1 MLNLITN
8 FFLFIIQVET
18 NDIFKYLSIFETLL
32 ENGNKIDFVV
42 MMRSNFGRFWNIIE
56 KNTPPISN

>member
-18 NDIFKYLSIFETLL
+18 SDILKYLSIFEKL
-32 ENGNKIDFVV
+32 ENEKKISLVV
-42 MMRSNFGRFWNIIE
+42 TMRSNFGRFWNMIE
-56 KNTPPISN
+56 KNIKNLNLN